1 MYSWEKGRFLS
12 PSQYKHHHLP
22 QCFTS
27 SKKRLL
33 ITLPAK
39 PELWFFI
46 IKWRFFLFFL
56 PGQQQ
61 NLPGTQMHIMVG
73 ITGRDLAFTVTNIS
87 ESRWTGLL
95 LSEAEYR
102 HVKSVIRAKDR
113 SEGATWIGLSCCAK
127 IRHWL
132 WSDGTKV
139 TYTKWNPTEP
149 NYLPRECCA
158 HMNWSVWKNWNDIPC
173 DLQYPFVCVKKRV

>member
-1 MYSWEKGRFLS
+1 MSFFSFLAWNANAHHGWHNWSRFGVHS
-12 PSQYKHHHLP
+12 YKYIGIRMDWASAEQYCL
-22 QCFTS
+22 
-27 SKKRLL
+27 
-33 ITLPAK
+33 
-39 PELWFFI
+39 
-46 IKWRFFLFFL
+46 
-56 PGQQQ
+56 
-61 NLPGTQMHIMVG
+61 NLGANLVSIH
-73 ITGRDLAFTVTNIS
+73 
-87 ESRWTGLL
+87 
-95 LSEAEYR
+95 SEAEYR

-173 DLQYPFVCVKKRV
+173 DHQYPFVCVKKRV